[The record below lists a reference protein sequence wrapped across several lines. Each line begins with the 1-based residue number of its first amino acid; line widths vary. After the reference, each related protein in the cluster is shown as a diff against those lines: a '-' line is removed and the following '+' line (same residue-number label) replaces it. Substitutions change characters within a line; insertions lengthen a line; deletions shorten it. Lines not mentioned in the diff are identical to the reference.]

1 MLNQQKQTPQA
12 SLAAT
17 AGAQANANQQRN
29 AIAAPSRPQTPAKPS
44 LRPPASFKPAP
55 KPLPPAESVAP
66 FNEEGVKLMPAPHAG
81 GDASVQADSAE
92 LENLETQRE
101 SCGSEPIV
109 RTQEALATP
118 SLPGVDLASLTL
130 NQNFQQMAG
139 LKKTVSPVPMMK
151 PGRQTWFTVCPD
163 GKGSRQMAVVEDK
176 ESHQFYILDPTL
188 CDELAGEWS
197 LRLVV
202 LCQTRNGSNFLWPL
216 KLPDC
221 DGRSDS
227 WSASAMEALSAG
239 KGKWIRLRANI
250 ELGGYEVITGI
261 APVDAS
267 WPGDVDAV
275 FKKALAGRIIS
286 TLDHPLV
293 KKLRGL
299 E

>member
-1 MLNQQKQTPQA
+1 MLNQQEQTPQA

-29 AIAAPSRPQTPAKPS
+29 AIAAPLRPQTPAKPS

-55 KPLPPAESVAP
+55 KPLPSAESVAS
-66 FNEEGVKLMPAPHAG
+66 FNEDGVKLMPAPRAG

-92 LENLETQRE
+92 QQAT
-101 SCGSEPIV
+101 CGSGAREPF
-109 RTQEALATP
+109 TTP

-139 LKKTVSPVPMMK
+139 LKKTVSPVPLMK

-197 LRLVV
+197 LRLVT

-221 DGRSDS
+221 DGRADS

-239 KGKWIRLRANI
+239 KGHWIRLRANA
-250 ELGGYEVITGI
+250 ELGAYEVITGI